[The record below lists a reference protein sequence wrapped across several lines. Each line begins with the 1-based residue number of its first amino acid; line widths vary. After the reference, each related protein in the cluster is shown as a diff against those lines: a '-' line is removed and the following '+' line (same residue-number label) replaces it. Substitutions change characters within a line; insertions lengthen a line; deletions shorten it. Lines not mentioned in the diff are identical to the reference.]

1 LSLFH
6 GKLLGGNIEPLLLQ
20 RSTNPSLSAMTVVL
34 SNNVENNLLGLLT
47 DIWCTVPSIIGFD
60 EEPSCARRALG

>member
-47 DIWCTVPSIIGFD
+47 DIWCTVPSIIGF
-60 EEPSCARRALG
+60 